1 MQILFVI
8 VGMVS
13 NILKNMPFVG
23 PVYEHWLNVLM
34 EGATLTNITKAI
46 VLLGVSIG
54 LIVGTCLLI
63 LTKGGIWEI
72 FVLFFKQVFK

>member
-13 NILKNMPFVG
+13 NILKNMPFIG

-34 EGATLTNITKAI
+34 E
-46 VLLGVSIG
+46 V
-54 LIVGTCLLI
+54 
-63 LTKGGIWEI
+63 
-72 FVLFFKQVFK
+72 QH